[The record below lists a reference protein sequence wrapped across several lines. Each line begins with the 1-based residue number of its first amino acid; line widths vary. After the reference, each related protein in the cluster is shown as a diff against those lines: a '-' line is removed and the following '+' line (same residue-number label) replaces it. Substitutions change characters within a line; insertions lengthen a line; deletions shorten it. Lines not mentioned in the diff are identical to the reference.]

1 MPRHPPVQENEGSKE
16 GGERHPWAAK
26 ATEDGSPPSPLR
38 TPSGPCATGAGAH
51 GEEDVSAQGA
61 FRHLL
66 FFRHQCSVFSAP
78 SRASE
83 KMVIDGEY
91 V

>member
-1 MPRHPPVQENEGSKE
+1 MPQHPPVQENEGSKE

-26 ATEDGSPPSPLR
+26 ATEDGSPSSPLC
-38 TPSGPCATGAGAH
+38 TPSGPCVTEAGAH

-66 FFRHQCSVFSAP
+66 FFAIP
-78 SRASE
+78 T
-83 KMVIDGEY
+83 VIFIIHS
-91 V
+91 